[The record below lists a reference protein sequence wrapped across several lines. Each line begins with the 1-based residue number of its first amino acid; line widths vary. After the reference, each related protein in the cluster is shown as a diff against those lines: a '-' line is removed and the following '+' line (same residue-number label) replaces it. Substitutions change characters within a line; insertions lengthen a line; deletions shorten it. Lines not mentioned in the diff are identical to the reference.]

1 MYKKQKNFV
10 AVIPARVGSKEIK
23 KKNIF
28 PINGH
33 PLVSYS
39 IEAAKRSKFIKKI
52 FVSTDGKDIAKVAEK
67 YGAIIIKRPKHISS
81 NAAQIEPAILHA
93 IRYVEKVYK
102 EKIDNIVLLQP
113 TSPLRRIDDL
123 DNAINKFIKDKA
135 DSLFSC
141 VNLHPHVWR
150 DKNSKILPLGHNPS
164 KRVNRQNMLHRDLI
178 EDGSIYVTKKKIYEI
193 KKNRLGGKIS
203 KYIMENYSVF
213 QIDTKNDLNF
223 ISTLLKKKIKKTLKI
238 ISPKRVK

>member
-1 MYKKQKNFV
+1 MRKISENFV
-10 AVIPARVGSKEIK
+10 AIIPARAGSKEIK

-28 PINGH
+28 SINGH

-39 IEAAKRSKFIKKI
+39 IEAAKRSKFITNI
-52 FVSTDGKDIAKVAEK
+52 FVSTDGKDIAKIAER
-67 YGAIIIKRPKHISS
+67 YGAIIIRRPKGLS
-81 NAAQIEPAILHA
+81 NDAAQIEPVILHA
-93 IRYVEKVYK
+93 VRYIEKIHK

-113 TSPLRRIDDL
+113 TSPLRGIEDL
-123 DNAINKFIKDKA
+123 DNAINKFIIDKA

-178 EDGSIYVTKKKIYEI
+178 EDGSIYVTKKKIYET

-203 KYIMENYSVF
+203 KYVMANYSVF
-213 QIDTKNDLNF
+213 QVDTKSDLNC
-223 ISTLLKKKIKKTLKI
+223 ISVFLKTKISKTLKI
-238 ISPKRVK
+238 IGPKRVK

>member
-1 MYKKQKNFV
+1 MYKTKKNFV
-10 AVIPARVGSKEIK
+10 AIIPARAGSKEIK
-23 KKNIF
+23 KKKIF
-28 PINGH
+28 LINGH
-33 PLVSYS
+33 PLLSYS

-67 YGAIIIKRPKHISS
+67 YGAIIIKRPKHISN

-150 DKNSKILPLGHNPS
+150 DRNSKILPLGHNPY
-164 KRVNRQNMLHRDLI
+164 KRLNRQNMPQTLI
-178 EDGSIYVTKKKIYEI
+178 EDGSIYVTKKKLYKI

-223 ISTLLKKKIKKTLKI
+223 ISTLLKTKIRKTLKI
-238 ISPKRVK
+238 ISPKII